1 MKKINILSVLFL
13 TILFN
18 APLLAQ
24 DVNVCMQDLSIFAE
38 FAKVKN
44 FKSAYEPWMNVR
56 RDCPTINVAVYSYGE
71 RILKDFIKNGTPEEI
86 EASKKDLILLY
97 DEWVQNF
104 PEKKN
109 KSAIGDILS
118 SKAQSLLDYEM
129 ADLKVVYD
137 TFDEAFQKD
146 PDSFTNPKL
155 LYNYFKTLYDRYKAG
170 DQEVTME
177 LLFEKYE
184 EVSEKF
190 EFESTQLAKKL
201 DIIT

>member
-71 RILKDFIKNGTPEEI
+71 RILKDL
-86 EASKKDLILLY
+86 SKTEPL
-97 DEWVQNF
+97 
-104 PEKKN
+104 
-109 KSAIGDILS
+109 
-118 SKAQSLLDYEM
+118 
-129 ADLKVVYD
+129 
-137 TFDEAFQKD
+137 
-146 PDSFTNPKL
+146 
-155 LYNYFKTLYDRYKAG
+155 
-170 DQEVTME
+170 
-177 LLFEKYE
+177 
-184 EVSEKF
+184 
-190 EFESTQLAKKL
+190 KKL
-201 DIIT
+201 RHPKKI

>member
-1 MKKINILSVLFL
+1 LRH
-13 TILFN
+13 
-18 APLLAQ
+18 P
-24 DVNVCMQDLSIFAE
+24 
-38 FAKVKN
+38 
-44 FKSAYEPWMNVR
+44 
-56 RDCPTINVAVYSYGE
+56 
-71 RILKDFIKNGTPEEI
+71 
-86 EASKKDLILLY
+86 KKDLILLY

-190 EFESTQLAKKL
+190 EFESTELAKKL
-201 DIIT
+201 DKIIAISSDGTPLSRRDSRNQRVYI